1 MVMHGGGMVAI
12 TYIFAIII
20 VRVARYVLR
29 GGQRRRR
36 KAVRHHARQRRYRGG
51 DSFSFFLRTS
61 RALRRDA
68 VRTGRSISLTTL
80 IYAATLNI

>member
-20 VRVARYVLR
+20 VRVARYVLHDA
-29 GGQRRRR
+29 QRRRR
-36 KAVRHHARQRRYRGG
+36 RGGVRHRPRRRRRRGG
-51 DSFSFFLRTS
+51 DSVRTY
-61 RALRRDA
+61 RALRREA

>member
-20 VRVARYVLR
+20 VRVARYVLHDA
-29 GGQRRRR
+29 QRKRR
-36 KAVRHHARQRRYRGG
+36 KGVRHHARRRRHRGG
-51 DSFSFFLRTS
+51 DSLRTS

>member
-20 VRVARYVLR
+20 VRVARYVLHVA
-29 GGQRRRR
+29 QRKRH
-36 KAVRHHARQRRYRGG
+36 KGVRHHARRRRRRATRGG
-51 DSFSFFLRTS
+51 DALRTS

-68 VRTGRSISLTTL
+68 VRTGRSISHTTL

>member
-20 VRVARYVLR
+20 VRVARYVLHVA
-29 GGQRRRR
+29 QR
-36 KAVRHHARQRRYRGG
+36 KHHKGVRHHARRRRRRATRGG
-51 DSFSFFLRTS
+51 DSLRTS

-68 VRTGRSISLTTL
+68 VRTGRSISHTTL